1 MKLLQNVLSIA
12 LLDTSMGKA
21 LINTAL
27 GMGTV
32 FSVLIFISVL
42 IGLFA
47 LIPKL
52 EEMLKKKNVPEI
64 NTADKNTIKIKTT
77 KIKTTKKNKAE
88 INKEKIKKSEKNIEE
103 INTAKKNKLEKN
115 IAEIN
120 APSVNTTIQSLD
132 MNSELE
138 ENLVDDQELVAV
150 ITAAI
155 MASMGENTPAD
166 GLVVRSIRKVNK
178 KKWANL

>member
-52 EEMLKKKNVPEI
+52 EEMLKKKNTPEI
-64 NTADKNTIKIKTT
+64 NTLKINKP
-77 KIKTTKKNKAE
+77 IINKAE